1 MVHKGIYSAIKEKIQ
16 LKYTIEKILQLPLY
30 KCMVNRPGVAKTVLK
45 TDLAQQSTIA
55 VKLGISNNQ
64 LLYLLTICFLFLRQV
79 EKILPN
85 AKTLQN
91 LIQNDE
97 SCIIDGWQCGYVTD
111 LAKWG
116 KSIKSGS
123 NTKTPLGS

>member
-1 MVHKGIYSAIKEKIQ
+1 MYVSLLHNSFLGVQQTIRKLLAAKMLQISLESFLIK
-16 LKYTIEKILQLPLY
+16 
-30 KCMVNRPGVAKTVLK
+30 VNLVQK
-45 TDLAQQSTIA
+45 LASRIR
-55 VKLGISNNQ
+55 I
-64 LLYLLTICFLFLRQV
+64 YLLTLFLSFLFLRQM
-79 EKILPN
+79 EKVLPN

-91 LIQNDE
+91 LIQNGE

-123 NTKTPLGS
+123 NTKTPLGLFDFFSTPLFLNPDC